1 MKKYSIKISL
11 TLLLLSLVVVVF
23 GQEAAAGAA
32 VAESSSWLD
41 WTMQN
46 IVIVMGAVTAIA
58 AVGAIFHLN
67 NQLMELNRVRVLQE
81 HGIEVA
87 EKMQIASKETLLQ
100 RWYKKMTQAVPIEKE
115 SDVMLDHNYDGIRE
129 LDNILPPWWV
139 GLFYATIFIGIGY
152 FSYYHISDRGLSSS
166 EKYAVEMEE
175 AAEAVKAYLAT
186 QADQVDETN
195 VEVLV
200 DADQLALGESIFNTQ
215 CAVCHM
221 ADGGGGVGPNLT
233 DEYWLHG
240 GDIKDIFT
248 TIKYGV
254 PEKGMISWKAQLR
267 AGDMQRVASYILT
280 LGGTTPA
287 NPKAPEGDL
296 YTPAADEVPAEEAD
310 ATANG
315 QLGMNQE

>member
-1 MKKYSIKISL
+1 MKTYSIKISL
-11 TLLLLSLVVVVF
+11 TLLLLSFVVVAF

-32 VAESSSWLD
+32 LAESSGWLD

-46 IVIVMGAVTAIA
+46 IVIVMGVATAIA

-87 EKMQIASKETLLQ
+87 EKIQLIARESLLQ

-152 FSYYHISDRGLSSS
+152 FSYYHISDKGLSSS

-195 VEVLV
+195 VEALV

-296 YTPAADEVPAEEAD
+296 YTPLAVASASSAGTSSAAGVYKS
-310 ATANG
+310 
-315 QLGMNQE
+315 

>member
-23 GQEAAAGAA
+23 GQETAAGAA

-87 EKMQIASKETLLQ
+87 KKMQIASKETLLQ